1 MTFSSLWRNRIRF
14 DDAIDT
20 VRFDRHSAASLSKI
34 IEARSVADYYR
45 MKIDPGRTSVW
56 AGSKFAAATNLAPSQ
71 RRTQPLQTLQQ
82 PPPSFRRPCLK
93 RYCSRN
99 SGFTKLDR
107 TQKLS
112 VDWASLNA
120 RGRKERLAFTAS
132 HAPPHLPRNALLFVD
147 KRRKAQRAPRRVRS
161 HEI

>member
-1 MTFSSLWRNRIRF
+1 MMQLILFVSIVIQRRLW
-14 DDAIDT
+14 
-20 VRFDRHSAASLSKI
+20 VKLSKLGLSQII
-34 IEARSVADYYR
+34 IEWKLTRA
-45 MKIDPGRTSVW
+45 GRQFGLEVSLPQQQTSPHRKD
-56 AGSKFAAATNLAPSQ
+56 AHNRCRPCNN
-71 RRTQPLQTLQQ
+71 